1 MLRQAIGRMACASVI
16 CVAVTAWAQPGIIT
30 NVAGVRALNATE
42 AAKAHPVQ
50 LRGVVIDQAEPDQRA
65 VMVAD
70 DTGGLYILANSTLFS
85 TSRRGDLLEINGV
98 TDPGEFAPIVKVA
111 RIRKLGTAALPEP
124 RRTTYHELT
133 TGIMDAQWVEISGV
147 VQSTT
152 LIPGQPPIQRT
163 LVWVQ
168 GNLVHVRTRGTQDA
182 NLMEDA
188 EVRVRALC
196 FYQVNPRRQL
206 LNPVLSVP
214 QGIPIHI
221 EKPAPADPFSLPL
234 RSAESLLRFSPETQS
249 GHRVHVRGVV
259 MHSPGDTSVW
269 IRDATAGLRLQV
281 RTNITLTPGEF
292 IDVLGFPKF
301 GGATPI
307 LEECVLQKLG
317 VTNPP
322 APFALTNPAS
332 AFDHEANLV
341 SLDAMLTEVAPLL
354 EGVALTLTAGGTVF
368 KAMLKPAPAPMKAPD
383 WKAGSRVRVT
393 GICSVSYDDMRP
405 VMGLWHPQ
413 SFQLLLRSPADLTVL
428 QAPPWWTPEH
438 IAYLLT
444 AATAVLM
451 LAVGTVTW
459 MARRRLREQGR
470 QRAMAEAEFAAILSE
485 RNRVAREIHD
495 TLAQGLTATS
505 FQLRLARKH
514 ATASGTELNQ
524 HLDAAQELV
533 RGSLAEAR
541 NSIWNMRSQ
550 VLETH
555 DLPGALENILKQM
568 ADGSDCETTFKV
580 TGQVRRF
587 APVLENNLLRVGQE
601 AITNAVRHAKAR
613 RIELQLDFAE
623 KQFRLSVR
631 DDGRGFDSRTPAKSD
646 GSFGLVGMQERAKE
660 MNGDFQVR
668 SSLGAGTEIT
678 LTIPL
683 AAQ

>member
-1 MLRQAIGRMACASVI
+1 
-16 CVAVTAWAQPGIIT
+16 
-30 NVAGVRALNATE
+30 
-42 AAKAHPVQ
+42 
-50 LRGVVIDQAEPDQRA
+50 
-65 VMVAD
+65 
-70 DTGGLYILANSTLFS
+70 
-85 TSRRGDLLEINGV
+85 
-98 TDPGEFAPIVKVA
+98 
-111 RIRKLGTAALPEP
+111 
-124 RRTTYHELT
+124 
-133 TGIMDAQWVEISGV
+133 
-147 VQSTT
+147 
-152 LIPGQPPIQRT
+152 
-163 LVWVQ
+163 
-168 GNLVHVRTRGTQDA
+168 
-182 NLMEDA
+182 
-188 EVRVRALC
+188 
-196 FYQVNPRRQL
+196 
-206 LNPVLSVP
+206 
-214 QGIPIHI
+214 
-221 EKPAPADPFSLPL
+221 
-234 RSAESLLRFSPETQS
+234 
-249 GHRVHVRGVV
+249 
-259 MHSPGDTSVW
+259 
-269 IRDATAGLRLQV
+269 
-281 RTNITLTPGEF
+281 
-292 IDVLGFPKF
+292 
-301 GGATPI
+301 
-307 LEECVLQKLG
+307 
-317 VTNPP
+317 
-322 APFALTNPAS
+322 
-332 AFDHEANLV
+332 
-341 SLDAMLTEVAPLL
+341 
-354 EGVALTLTAGGTVF
+354 VF

-514 ATASGTELNQ
+514 ATTSGTELNQ

-580 TGQVRRF
+580 TGPVRRL

-631 DDGRGFDSRTPAKSD
+631 DDGRGFDSRSPAKSD